1 MTWSIIAKD
10 AATGRVGIAV
20 ATCTLAVGA
29 RVPHIRTGAGA
40 IASQAYVNP
49 YYGPR
54 GLDLLSRGLDARAVI
69 EQLTAADEGRD
80 HRQLHMMDRA
90 DRFAAWTGAACVP
103 WCGHEVRAG
112 FSVAGNMLAGSAVLT
127 ETIRAY
133 EAGSDL
139 PFARRLVRAMQAGD
153 AAGGDKRGRQ
163 SAALLIHDDEDYAF
177 LDLRVDD
184 HTAPLVELARLEQ
197 VSRTR
202 AIHLRRLMPSAS
214 DPAGL
219 MHQVDI
225 DAHVARSIADGYE

>member
-29 RVPHIRTGAGA
+29 RVPHIRTGSGA

-49 YYGPR
+49 YFGPC
-54 GLDLLSRGLDARAVI
+54 GLELLGRGLDARSVI
-69 EQLTAADEGRD
+69 EQLTSADEGRD
-80 HRQLHMMDRA
+80 HRQLHVMDREG
-90 DRFAAWTGAACVP
+90 RFAAWTGPACVP
-103 WCGHEVRAG
+103 WCGHEVRPG
-112 FSVAGNMLAGSAVLT
+112 FSVAGNMLAGPAVLA

-133 EAGSDL
+133 EAAAAT
-139 PFARRLVRAMQAGD
+139 PFARRLVLAMQAGD

-184 HTAPLVELARLEQ
+184 HATPLAELARLEEL
-197 VSRTR
+197 SRAR
-202 AIHLRRLMPSAS
+202 SIHLRRLMPSAS
-214 DPAGL
+214 NPEGL
-219 MHQVDI
+219 MHSVDI
-225 DAHVARSIADGYE
+225 DDYVARSIAEGYD